1 MPAKMTTGSK
11 ISQSD
16 LYSLIAR
23 KSGQAEAI
31 VARVMGAFQD
41 SVLDMTYEGNDV
53 ALGIGAFKRADK
65 GARNGTNPSNGQ
77 RIRIASSNGVR
88 FRVGTKFKKHLN

>member
-1 MPAKMTTGSK
+1 MPAKMPTGTK
-11 ISQSD
+11 VSQSD
-16 LYSLIAR
+16 LYSLIAK
-23 KSGQAEAI
+23 KSGHAEAV

-41 SVLDMTYEGNDV
+41 SVLDQTFEGRDV

-77 RIRIASSNGVR
+77 KIRIAPSNGVR
-88 FRVGTKFKKHLN
+88 FQVGAKFKKHLN